1 MATNPLTNGTKQ
13 YILNYDGKYM
23 YPYTLL
29 SCIIDDD
36 DPTKTGSDVV
46 IDQIVKQIKP
56 ADKTA
61 TGEIL
66 GALSGDS
73 NALSLVKLGS
83 FNKTVTENEYKY
95 FNAKG
100 EFKDLPSYEF
110 SGINVKLTPQNNV
123 IKFNTGYFEYSD
135 DDGLVVKGAKRFSTD
150 VDTTANAKKLHYFH
164 EGAVTIFSENIGT
177 DKSIVYYTSD
187 EGFKKSSA
195 RVGSSGTAMWLN
207 NGSFEQIESSN
218 LIAGKLFVEDN
229 NSVDATKCAV
239 PYIYKDNTIKYIQ
252 PVSNIDEKTKLI
264 LTYKQDETGDHSLS
278 WETPGTLNGTTVVA
292 PDETDTTTAYY
303 LLGAPNAGDNPS
315 ITYAKTEAKGLYFKG
330 LTLFNTSDARLK
342 TFTDD
347 ISIDFDALA
356 NIKKG
361 IFYWNDD
368 PKQELQIGVTAQTVK
383 SVYPQLV
390 SEKDGVYSVSYDKL
404 SVIALAAIDKLHEE
418 NESLKKKILELEKRI
433 K

>member
-36 DPTKTGSDVV
+36 DPAKTGSDVV

-83 FNKTVTENEYKY
+83 FNKTVAENEYKY

-110 SGINVKLTPQNNV
+110 SGINVKLTPQNNA
-123 IKFNTGYFEYSD
+123 IKFNTTYFEYSD
-135 DDGLVVKGAKRFSTD
+135 AEGLVVKGAKRFSPD
-150 VDTTANAKKLHYFH
+150 VDTTANSKKLHYFH
-164 EGAVTIFSENIGT
+164 EGVVTTFGENIGT
-177 DKSIVYYTSD
+177 DKSILYYTSD

-239 PYIYKDNTIKYIQ
+239 PYIYKNNTIKYTQ
-252 PVSNIDEKTKLI
+252 PVSNIDEKTNLI
-264 LTYKQDETGDHSLS
+264 LTYKQDETGDHILS
-278 WETPGTLNGTTVVA
+278 WETPGTFNRTKVVA
-292 PDETDTTTAYY
+292 PKETDTSTYY
-303 LLGAPNAGDNPS
+303 LLGVPDAGENQS
-315 ITYAKTEAKGLYFKG
+315 ITCAKTAAKGLYFKG
-330 LTLFNTSDARLK
+330 LTLYNTSDARLK

-404 SVIALAAIDKLHEE
+404 SVIALAAIDKLYKE